1 MPGEPTRESTEIDAL
16 VTDRYLETLLAAHA
30 SGADLAPAPLELDA
44 GVRVVA
50 ERLARGLPR
59 LHPSFR
65 FEEALSARLTA
76 AAISRRLPQAAGAEG
91 VVVPMPAGVAGPFGP
106 LGPLDDPALA
116 AYLDGEPLDDDADL
130 VRPLLIGGAL
140 TSAAISLA
148 GAAFVAWRMR
158 RPVVTP
164 MARAVRAVARSRLA

>member
-1 MPGEPTRESTEIDAL
+1 MPADAFRDATEIDAL

-30 SGADLAPAPLELDA
+30 SGGDLVPAPLRLDPA
-44 GVRVVA
+44 VRTVA
-50 ERLARGLPR
+50 ERLASGLPR

-76 AAISRRLPQAAGAEG
+76 AALARRLPQAAGGEG
-91 VVVPMPAGVAGPFGP
+91 VVIAMPGGTD
-106 LGPLDDPALA
+106 GPLDDPALA
-116 AYLDGEPLDDDADL
+116 AYLDGAPLDDDGDL

-148 GAAFVAWRMR
+148 GAAIVAWRLR
-158 RPVVTP
+158 RPAATP
-164 MARAVRAVARSRLA
+164 MARAVRAIARSRPV